1 MSEITILNGL
11 FIKLYSNKNFNTF
24 KYSLLKAQEEL
35 DISGIYGIIYDDFD
49 IKDELKKRWIKE
61 YQDIKIFT
69 VARRRKTIRMDSKLL
84 FANKMKESIYT
95 PVTYLKYEDIPVST
109 DKNTLFFVK
118 KDGSTGSKHVY
129 ISKYQDLSNI
139 ISNVDCSNEYI
150 LQESMSD
157 PDLYNEKRYKIR
169 VHVILHNNEVYL
181 HRKTFA
187 TVSSEKFSVGGL
199 KDTLL
204 GIKDIDLQK
213 MNVICQANSE
223 RFILYNE
230 IDNYELI
237 EENIILALKDFKTY
251 YTTEVNSIGSEEF
264 SILGF
269 DFVVDSNKNVN
280 IIEINHR
287 SNYHHPEKI
296 SNMTDKVC
304 IKDVFKLLITRKTE
318 NTNLYKI

>member
-11 FIKLYSNKNFNTF
+11 FIKLYSNKNFNIF
-24 KYSLLKAQEEL
+24 KNSLLKVQEEL
-35 DISGIYGIIYDDFD
+35 DVSGIYGIIYDDFD
-49 IKDELKKRWIKE
+49 IKEELKKRWIKE

-95 PVTYLKYEDIPVST
+95 PVTYLNYEDIPVST

-139 ISNVDCSNEYI
+139 ISNIDCSNEYI
-150 LQESMSD
+150 LQESMSN

-199 KDTLL
+199 KDEE
-204 GIKDIDLQK
+204 LQK

-237 EENIILALKDFKTY
+237 EENIILALTDFKTY
-251 YTTEVNSIGSEEF
+251 YTNEVNSIGDEEF

-287 SNYHHPEKI
+287 SNYHHPEEI

>member
-1 MSEITILNGL
+1 MSELTILNGL
-11 FIKLYSNKNFNTF
+11 LIKLYSNKNFNTF
-24 KYSLLKAQEEL
+24 KYGLMKAQEEL

-49 IKDELKKRWIKE
+49 IKEELKNKWIKE
-61 YQDIKIFT
+61 YQGIKIFT

-95 PVTYLKYEDIPVST
+95 PVTYLKYQDIPITT
-109 DKNTLFFVK
+109 DKNKLFFVK

-139 ISNVDCSNEYI
+139 ISKVDCSNQYI

-181 HRKTFA
+181 HKKTFA
-187 TVSSEKFSVGGL
+187 TVSSEKFSVGGI
-199 KDTLL
+199 KDTIV
-204 GIKDIDLQK
+204 GIKNEDLQK

-230 IDNYELI
+230 INNYELI
-237 EENIILALKDFKTY
+237 EQNIILALKDFKNY
-251 YTTEVNSIGSEEF
+251 YINEINNINDSEF

-269 DFVVDSNKNVN
+269 DFVVDSKKNVN

-287 SNYHHPEKI
+287 SNYHHPEEI
-296 SNMTDKVC
+296 SNDTDKVC
-304 IKDVFKLLITRKTE
+304 IKDLFKLLIAGKIE
-318 NTNLYKI
+318 NTAFYKI

>member
-1 MSEITILNGL
+1 
-11 FIKLYSNKNFNTF
+11 
-24 KYSLLKAQEEL
+24 
-35 DISGIYGIIYDDFD
+35 
-49 IKDELKKRWIKE
+49 
-61 YQDIKIFT
+61 
-69 VARRRKTIRMDSKLL
+69 
-84 FANKMKESIYT
+84 
-95 PVTYLKYEDIPVST
+95 
-109 DKNTLFFVK
+109 
-118 KDGSTGSKHVY
+118 
-129 ISKYQDLSNI
+129 
-139 ISNVDCSNEYI
+139 
-150 LQESMSD
+150 
-157 PDLYNEKRYKIR
+157 
-169 VHVILHNNEVYL
+169 
-181 HRKTFA
+181 
-187 TVSSEKFSVGGL
+187 
-199 KDTLL
+199 
-204 GIKDIDLQK
+204 

>member
-11 FIKLYSNKNFNTF
+11 CIKLYSNKNFNIF
-24 KYSLLKAQEEL
+24 KNSLLKAQEEL

-49 IKDELKKRWIKE
+49 VKEELKKRWIKE

-139 ISNVDCSNEYI
+139 ISKVDCSNEYI
-150 LQESMSD
+150 LQESMSN

-199 KDTLL
+199 KYEEL
-204 GIKDIDLQK
+204 KK

-251 YTTEVNSIGSEEF
+251 YTNEVNSIGDEEF

-287 SNYHHPEKI
+287 SNYHHPEEI